1 MKSRFALAALAL
13 GTTVMIPAAVAQ
25 ESLDGKATIT
35 ATQGKD
41 GKVTVVLK
49 GAESKDKIYVNKSYP
64 IKCSLKAKD
73 GGKLDKNEIKKDDL
87 KFEDAAGKEGKANS
101 ATFSVAADKGID
113 GECKMVVCTDNA
125 CSSPFTVK
133 FASAAAKK

>member
-25 ESLDGKATIT
+25 ESM
-35 ATQGKD
+35 D

-49 GAESKDKIYVNKSYP
+49 GADAKDKIYVNKSYP

-73 GGKLDKNEIKKDDL
+73 GGKLDKAEIKKDDL
-87 KFEDAAGKEGKANS
+87 KFEDVAGKEGKATS
-101 ATFSVAADKGID
+101 ATFSVAADKGVD
-113 GECKMVVCTDNA
+113 GECKMVVCT
-125 CSSPFTVK
+125 
-133 FASAAAKK
+133 